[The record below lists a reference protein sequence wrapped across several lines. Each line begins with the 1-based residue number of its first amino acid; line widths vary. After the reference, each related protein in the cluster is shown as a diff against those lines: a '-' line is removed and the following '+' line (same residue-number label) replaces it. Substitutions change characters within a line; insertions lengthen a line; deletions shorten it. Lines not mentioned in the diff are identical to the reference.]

1 MWGFSFVAARI
12 VLSTVTPMILA
23 TVRFVISSLFFI
35 PIIVIEYSRGDSPNL
50 RNLLELAFL
59 GFLSISI
66 YFPLQY
72 IGVQY
77 AGAGVSAL
85 LVNGS
90 IPILTGLSSALLI
103 RERYGARQVFGTLL
117 GLAGVGL
124 ITVPGLLLER
134 VDWFFYIGV
143 LCLFLNA
150 ICFAA
155 YSTISRKLMKRSS
168 KPLLTT
174 SYVIVFGTL
183 ILIPMSV
190 SSDWSTIRYLRLD
203 QWLSILYLAVC
214 CSCGGYFLWNYSLSK
229 MEAAKVAVW
238 QYLEPLVAFVG
249 EALIFSTIP
258 TATTMVGGTT
268 IIVGALLTSTSE
280 I

>member
-1 MWGFSFVAARI
+1 
-12 VLSTVTPMILA
+12 MILA
-23 TVRFVISSLFFI
+23 TIRFIISSLFFI
-35 PIIVIEYSRGDSPNL
+35 PIIVVEYSRGGSPKL
-50 RNLLELAFL
+50 RNLLEFAFL
-59 GFLSISI
+59 GFMSISI

-103 RERYGARQVFGTLL
+103 RERYGVQQVFGTLL
-117 GLAGVGL
+117 GLVGVGL
-124 ITVPGLLLER
+124 ITLPGLLLER
-134 VDWFFYIGV
+134 VDWFFYVGV
-143 LCLFLNA
+143 VCLFLNA

-155 YSTISRKLMKRSS
+155 YSTISRKLMKRSG

-174 SYVIVFGTL
+174 SYIIVLGTL

-190 SSDWSTIRYLRLD
+190 SSDWSTVKYLRLD
-203 QWLSILYLAVC
+203 QWLSVIYLAVC

-249 EALIFSTIP
+249 EAVIFSTVP
-258 TATTMVGGTT
+258 TATTMTGGAA
-268 IIVGALLTSTSE
+268 IIAGALLTSRSE
-280 I
+280 V